1 MKSFYYAAKCGVS
14 GETAGNVV
22 PYYLHHRRRHG
33 VKRRNKNIFNVLLK
47 NRMAAKWSPGQLLQ
61 NGLQI
66 TGNGA
71 VLQHKAGDADT
82 AVLPNVGI
90 DGAVLPQG
98 QIGLQVGQTGGQVLE
113 IDFCLGLAEAIEGIK
128 GVGAQ
133 NRWLPMTVTF
143 MEKTPFAKIE

>member
-22 PYYLHHRRRHG
+22 PYYLHRRRRHG
-33 VKRRNKNIFNVLLK
+33 VKRRNKNIFNVILK

-71 VLQHKAGDADT
+71 VLQHKAGDADA
-82 AVLPNVGI
+82 AVSPDIGV

-98 QIGLQVGQTGGQVLE
+98 QIGLQVGQAGGQVLE
-113 IDFCLGLAEAIEGIK
+113 VDLRLGLAEAVQGVQGIR
-128 GVGAQ
+128 AQ
-133 NRWLPMTVTF
+133 MAADDGDFYGKKLLCVW
-143 MEKTPFAKIE
+143 IG